1 MVSLGYDLIMVAA
14 PGSAT
19 LQTFQA
25 YLQFAP
31 TTQQLDTIIN
41 LNNTTG
47 SSAQALGTLGV
58 SDGAAWGELYA
69 KTKVNKVIVKYMP
82 ACTQGMGGLISATG
96 TSPVLPAGL
105 TFSSSAVMYTI
116 PIYDNVDNIIDDL
129 GKLVP
134 APTQTA
140 LNTVIQKPY
149 TKAHSIYKPWTRV
162 LTPKEYMTYNS
173 YQGGD
178 VYAKRGGFF
187 DLTNPVIR
195 LNGLYIGMESISV
208 GGLYTNVGLNAE
220 GFPTAGQAFNL
231 GQIQIQIYQSFKVR
245 T

>member
-1 MVSLGYDLIMVAA
+1 MLAGTTGVAGA
-14 PGSAT
+14 
-19 LQTFQA
+19 TFQA

-31 TTQQLDTIIN
+31 TTQQLDTVIG
-41 LNNTTG
+41 LNNTAATA
-47 SSAQALGTLGV
+47 SQALGTLGV

-82 ACTQGMGGLISATG
+82 ACSQGMGGLISSTA

-116 PIYDNVDNIIDDL
+116 PIYDNVDNVMDDL
-129 GKLVP
+129 GKIVP
-134 APTQTA
+134 APTQA
-140 LNTVIQKPY
+140 GLNAVIQKPY

-173 YQGGD
+173 YQGSD
-178 VYAKRGGFF
+178 VFAKRGGFF
-187 DLTNPVIR
+187 DLTNTGIR

-208 GGLYTNVGLNAE
+208 GGLYTNGGANVE
-220 GFPTAGQAFNL
+220 GFPTQGQSFNL
-231 GQIQIQIYQSFKVR
+231 GQIQIQVYQSFKVR